1 MIFHTQIRFF
11 ETNSLIQQSNDVL
24 GENDSTI
31 HIPHSQ
37 SQSQREW
44 IKDTLFMSYAKRF
57 HLEITS
63 MYQRVLDPFP
73 LRLRLRVRNMNGAV
87 GSTCDCE
94 SRTFPS
100 VMPSAAII
108 DVRVRPR
115 PPRPQ
120 FRRLSV
126 FIINKFISLSLSLSL
141 SLCNSRI
148 VVAVSL
154 IRQCVCPFRL
164 SLSLSLSLSP
174 SLSLSSL
181 LPRRL
186 FAYAYYA

>member
-141 SLCNSRI
+141 SRFVIVASWSPSRSF
-148 VVAVSL
+148 VSAF
-154 IRQCVCPFRL
+154 VP
-164 SLSLSLSLSP
+164 SVSLSLSLSP